1 MDRVSDTAPMCQA
14 GRQGDSVRLSLCK
27 SPHLPGP
34 EGSGLGPD
42 GAAGPRL
49 GGGVDSQWELPHG
62 KEDAVWAEILIF
74 KEKT

>member
-1 MDRVSDTAPMCQA
+1 MDRVSDTAPLCQA
-14 GRQGDSVRLSLCK
+14 GRQGDSVILSPCK
-27 SPHLPGP
+27 FPQLPGP

-49 GGGVDSQWELPHG
+49 AGRVDSQWELPRG